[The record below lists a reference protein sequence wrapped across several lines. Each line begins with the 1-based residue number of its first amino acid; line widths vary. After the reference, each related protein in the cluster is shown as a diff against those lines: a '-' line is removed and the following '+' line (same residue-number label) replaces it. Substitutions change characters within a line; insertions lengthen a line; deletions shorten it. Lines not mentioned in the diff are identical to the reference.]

1 MATLT
6 AATKAK
12 HVRCVVGQTGVTESE
27 ALQALEE
34 AQWSP
39 DEAVASIRA
48 RFNEA
53 FRLRLQ
59 QRQGCSSLAS

>member
-6 AATKAK
+6 AATRAK
-12 HVRCVVGQTGVTESE
+12 HVRCVVGQTGVTDSE
-27 ALQALEE
+27 AIEALEE

-53 FRLRLQ
+53 FRRRLQ